1 MPVRTYKDTQNATIF
16 SIIVISLIMAIVSS
30 VDYHKTDNSKVRD
43 SCKKWYTICYSVS
56 GVLTFLQIIFNRNIN
71 VKNYHDSVPV

>member
-30 VDYHKTDNSKVRD
+30 VDYHKTDNSKVGD

-56 GVLTFLQIIFNRNIN
+56 GALTFLQIIFNRNIN